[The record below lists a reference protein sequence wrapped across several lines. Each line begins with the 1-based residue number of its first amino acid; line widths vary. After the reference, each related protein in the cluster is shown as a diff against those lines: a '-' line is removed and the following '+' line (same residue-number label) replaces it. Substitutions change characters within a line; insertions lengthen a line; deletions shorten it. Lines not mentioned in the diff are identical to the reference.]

1 VRGYSRTVFSYRGG
15 SIVQIQNKVAANLDP
30 SLTTHTTRSILQ
42 RVGLLVNACLELVE
56 PSIGAVTAKFL
67 RKNTID
73 SKLIFDL
80 EQAETM
86 FSIDRQILLT
96 AIANHQ
102 LPASFTD
109 DRHYIKYKD
118 LERFLDAYYYQKN
131 PMLGTYCPKLVQADA
146 QSEMPSSSSKDDRGK

>member
-1 VRGYSRTVFSYRGG
+1 ML
-15 SIVQIQNKVAANLDP
+15 IENKVDSNLDP
-30 SLTTHTTRSILQ
+30 SVTTHTTRSIFQ
-42 RVGLLVNACLELVE
+42 RVGLLANACLGLVE
-56 PSIGAVTAKFL
+56 PSIGAVTAKLFCHQ
-67 RKNTID
+67 KID

-80 EQAETM
+80 EQAEKM

-131 PMLGTYCPKLVQADA
+131 PLLGTYCPKLVQANP

>member
-1 VRGYSRTVFSYRGG
+1 VL
-15 SIVQIQNKVAANLDP
+15 IQNKVATNLDP
-30 SLTTHTTRSILQ
+30 SLTTHTTRSIFQ
-42 RVGLLVNACLELVE
+42 RVGLLANACLGMVE
-56 PSIGAVTAKFL
+56 PSIGAVTAKFF
-67 RKNTID
+67 RHQRID

-102 LPASFTD
+102 LPAAFTD

-131 PMLGTYCPKLVQADA
+131 PLLGTYCPKLADPNPP
-146 QSEMPSSSSKDDRGK
+146 SELPSSDGKDDRGK

>member
-1 VRGYSRTVFSYRGG
+1 VL
-15 SIVQIQNKVAANLDP
+15 IQNKVDPKLDP
-30 SLTTHTTRSILQ
+30 NLATQTTRSILR
-42 RVGLLVNACLELVE
+42 RVGLLADICLGLVE
-56 PSIGAVTAKFL
+56 PSIVTVTAKFL

-86 FSIDRQILLT
+86 FNIDRQILLT

-109 DRHYIKYKD
+109 DRHYIKYQD
-118 LERFLDAYYYQKN
+118 LERFLDAYYYHKN
-131 PMLGTYCPKLVQADA
+131 PLLGTYRPKSTHADA
-146 QSEMPSSSSKDDRGK
+146 PSELPSSGSKDDRGK

>member
-1 VRGYSRTVFSYRGG
+1 L
-15 SIVQIQNKVAANLDP
+15 IVLIQNKVAANLDP
-30 SLTTHTTRSILQ
+30 SLTTHTTRSILR
-42 RVGLLVNACLELVE
+42 RVGLLANACLGMVE
-56 PSIGAVTAKFL
+56 PSIGAIVAKLF
-67 RKNTID
+67 RHQTID

-80 EQAETM
+80 EQAATM

-131 PMLGTYCPKLVQADA
+131 PMLGTYCPKLADPNPP
-146 QSEMPSSSSKDDRGK
+146 SELPSSDGKDDRGK